1 MPGPHRIKQIPGSIC
16 APLGFKAAAIF
27 CDIKKLGTGK
37 GSEKGPKR
45 DLALIVSDVPAAVAG
60 MFTCNQVCAAPV
72 RLSAKRTAKKFAR
85 AIVAN
90 SGNANACTGIQGMR
104 DAETMARRTAEA
116 VAALYL
122 SRRRYAKADESRK
135 NSSDPECFR
144 GRYKIAPEDVL
155 VCSTGRI
162 GVPMPMKNVERGIRK
177 CAPLLARSTKSARDV
192 AEAIMTSDTRRKEIA
207 VEFKIGKSTIRIGGV
222 CKGAGMIQ
230 PGMVLARSVATGL
243 RPVQTAMRG
252 GGTAHS
258 AVATKHATMLAFIT
272 TDVAIEPDILK
283 RALETAVVQSFNRI
297 TVDGDMSTNDSVIAL
312 ANGSAGNP
320 KFGIRLRPGSPTGWK
335 RHSPPAWKP
344 YRLEA
349 AFVIFQTALTHV
361 CLELAKMIVRDGEG
375 VTRFVTLHVSGA
387 RSSRDAEDAARAIA
401 NSSLVKT
408 SWCGGDPNWGR
419 VLCALGYSS
428 AKINESM
435 VDIGYSRPGDRAI
448 LGFRRGKPTN
458 VPFHK
463 LAQITSAPEF
473 DVHVDLHLGRSEF
486 VLYASD
492 LTENYVAFNKG
503 DVNDPT
509 TLGG

>member
-1 MPGPHRIKQIPGSIC
+1 VSKTQVSQVFKTIPGAIC
-16 APLGFKAAAIF
+16 APLGFKAAAVF

-37 GSEKGPKR
+37 GSEKGRKR

-60 MFTCNQVCAAPV
+60 MFTRNQVCAAPV
-72 RLSAKRTAKKFAR
+72 KLSAQRAAKNFAR
-85 AIVAN
+85 GIVVN
-90 SGNANACTGIQGMR
+90 SGNANACTGNQGMK
-104 DAETMARRTAEA
+104 DAARMTGVAAKA
-116 VAALYL
+116 VAALYQ
-122 SRRRYAKADESRK
+122 RK

-144 GRYKIAPEDVL
+144 GRYKIASEDVL

-177 CAPLLARSTKSARDV
+177 CALLLARSTRSARDV

-207 VEFKIGKSTIRIGGV
+207 VEFKLGGSTIRIGGI

-230 PGMVLARSVATGL
+230 PGMVLARSVARSVATGL
-243 RPVQTAMRG
+243 RSVQTA
-252 GGTAHS
+252 
-258 AVATKHATMLAFIT
+258 KHATMLAFIT
-272 TDVAIEPDILK
+272 TDAAIQPDILK

-312 ANGSAGNP
+312 ANGLAGNP
-320 KFGIRLRPGSPTGWK
+320 KFVIRLRPGSPTGWK
-335 RHSPPAWKP
+335 RHSS
-344 YRLEA
+344 
-349 AFVIFQTALTHV
+349 FVIFQSALTHV

-375 VTRFVTLHVSGA
+375 VTRFVTLHVRGA
-387 RSSRDAEDAARAIA
+387 RSSRDAEVAARAIA

-458 VPFHK
+458 VSFHK
-463 LAQITSAPEF
+463 LAKVTSAPEF

-486 VLYASD
+486 VMYASD

-509 TLGG
+509 SLGG